1 MELKHYFES
10 TTGTGILATADA
22 AGNVNGAVYARP
34 HFMDNGSIAF
44 IMNDRLSHHNLT
56 SNPKA
61 AYIFIE
67 TGSKRAGKRLYL
79 SKTGEESDPDT
90 IAALRRRQYDSEGGA
105 RTEEEVLWCISG
117 SRRNFLVGRESD
129 VKGPTVRPT
138 F

>member
-10 TTGTGILATADA
+10 TKGTGILATADA
-22 AGNVNGAVYARP
+22 DGNVNGAVYARP

-44 IMNDRLSHHNLT
+44 IMNDRLSHHNLS

-79 SKTGEESDPDT
+79 AKTGEESDPDT
-90 IAALRRRQYDSEGGA
+90 IAALRRRRYDSEK
-105 RTEEEVLWCISG
+105 EELEPKK
-117 SRRNFLVGRESD
+117 FLVYFRIEKELPLVGTGE
-129 VKGPTVRPT
+129 
-138 F
+138 

>member
-56 SNPKA
+56 SNPRA

-79 SKTGEESDPDT
+79 VKTGEESDPDT
-90 IAALRRRQYDSEGGA
+90 IAALRRRQYDSEK
-105 RTEEEVLWCISG
+105 EELEPKKK
-117 SRRNFLVGRESD
+117 FLVYFRIEKELPLVGTGE
-129 VKGPTVRPT
+129 
-138 F
+138 